1 MRIVNRTPALAA
13 FIVLAVMAAVGQ
25 TGKADKIDRLISGLA
40 RSGHFSGVVVASE
53 NGKVIYEKPFG
64 YANAE
69 LKVPNAADTR
79 IGIASITKPMTAVI
93 LHRLLGEGK
102 VRLDDKLSKYIP
114 DFPNGDKITV
124 DLLYRHRSGIP
135 HRVMPPE
142 YETVPYTS
150 AEMIEKIKVAKLAFE
165 PGAERLYSSAGFTV
179 LARVLE
185 IASGKPYAELLKTYV
200 FTPANMRDSVD
211 FDGVRLMERRASD
224 YMLDGDGYRNAAVKD
239 YSFLVGAGSVYGT
252 AMDVHRFAD
261 AIIEGKYGA
270 EAKAALVRDGIFSAS
285 GSTNGHRAFVEM
297 KADRSYGFA
306 IVSNLGAGSF
316 DIVQM
321 GVKQIM
327 EGKEPNVTSVSI
339 PKFDPA
345 VNPDLAK
352 FTGKYKSPQS
362 GEIEIVDRGGSL
374 YSSDIRL
381 YSVRPNCFFDFRFFG
396 EACFVQQE
404 GKPTTLTWKGASF
417 ELTWVK
423 QP

>member
-114 DFPNGDKITV
+114 GFPNGDKITV

-200 FTPANMRDSVD
+200 ITPANMRDTLD

-261 AIIEGKYGA
+261 AIIGGKYGA

-381 YSVRPNCFFDFRFFG
+381 YSVRPSCFFDFRFFG

>member
-114 DFPNGDKITV
+114 GFPNGDKITV

-142 YETVPYTS
+142 NETVPYTS

-200 FTPANMRDSVD
+200 ITPANMRDTLD

-261 AIIEGKYGA
+261 AIIGGKYGA

-381 YSVRPNCFFDFRFFG
+381 YSVRPSCFFDFRFFG

>member
-1 MRIVNRTPALAA
+1 MRIVNRTLALAA
-13 FIVLAVMAAVGQ
+13 LTVLAVTAAVGQ
-25 TGKADKIDRLISGLA
+25 TGKADKIDRLVSGLA

-53 NGKVIYEKPFG
+53 NGKVIYEKAFG

-114 DFPNGDKITV
+114 GFPNGDKITV

-200 FTPANMRDSVD
+200 FTPANMRDTLD

-239 YSFLVGAGSVYGT
+239 YSFLVGAGSVHGT

-261 AIIEGKYGA
+261 AVIEGKYGP
-270 EAKAALVRDGIFSAS
+270 EAKAALVRDGLFSAS

-306 IVSNLGAGSF
+306 IVSNLAAGSF
-316 DIVQM
+316 DIVQT

-339 PKFDPA
+339 PKFNPA
-345 VNPDLAK
+345 ANPDLAK